1 MVSPRDATQ
10 FFAVLMMTIPPLIQ
24 MMPATQIFSRYH
36 LQTPD
41 STQGGIFEGDQ
52 SATSQTKVEPTE
64 SQKSPQPPNEAA
76 TPNSLEGTI
85 ASDGRV
91 YVDNIL
97 DTSLQ
102 KFQTHYSD
110 TSITKDD
117 IFYYVYGILHH
128 EGYRQKYKNDLT
140 KELPRI
146 PFAPDFWSFAKI
158 GRQLGDLHCDYDK
171 LEGWQDLKVG
181 YSEEFAPDNPDHWK
195 ITNAKFEGED
205 KQTLHLNQHITIHNI
220 PPAAY
225 DYKIANKAPIEQFA
239 SEMKI
244 KTYEESGIVNDRN
257 QLFAHNPP
265 EALLRAQQ
273 LIEVGIRT
281 THLLSHLPPAFE
293 PSH

>member
-1 MVSPRDATQ
+1 MTHLLPDLCLTEKAMVFPRY
-10 FFAVLMMTIPPLIQ
+10 
-24 MMPATQIFSRYH
+24 R

-52 SATSQTKVEPTE
+52 PTASQTEVEPAE
-64 SQKSPQPPNEAA
+64 STKSPQPAPHA
-76 TPNSLEGTI
+76 TANPNSLEGTV

-97 DTSLQ
+97 DTSLE
-102 KFQTHYSD
+102 KFQTHYD
-110 TSITKDD
+110 DHAITKDD

-140 KELPRI
+140 KELPRV
-146 PFAPDFWSFAKI
+146 PFAPDFWSFAEI

-171 LEGWQDLKVG
+171 LEGWQDLKVE
-181 YSEEFAPDNPDHWK
+181 YSEEFDPDNPDHWQ

-205 KQTLHLNQHITIHNI
+205 KQTLRLNQHISIRNI

-244 KTYEESGIVNDRN
+244 KTYEDSGIINDRN

-281 THLLSHLPPAFE
+281 THLLSHLPPTFE
-293 PSH
+293 PNSTNTS